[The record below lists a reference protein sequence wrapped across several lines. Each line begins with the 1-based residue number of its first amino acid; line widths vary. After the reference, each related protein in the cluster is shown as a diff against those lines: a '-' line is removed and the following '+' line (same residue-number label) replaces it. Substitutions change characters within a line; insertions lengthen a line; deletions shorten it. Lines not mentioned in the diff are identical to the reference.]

1 MKSNRILVLFS
12 MILFLILTVG
22 CSNENPVTTDDSLM
36 LSKYGNGG
44 NGGGSGSTFDL
55 SQEELDGLLHMRL
68 EEKLARDVYTTF
80 GNLYNYKVF
89 LNIKESEQRHMDAML
104 RLLVKYNIEDPVI
117 SDEVGVFPPGVFQD
131 LYDDYIAQGSISLL
145 EALQVGVNIEELDIA
160 DLQYQINEVVDN
172 PDILR
177 VYSNLLTGSEN
188 HLEAFNRCIAN
199 LPDTDK

>member
-12 MILFLILTVG
+12 LILFLILSVG
-22 CSNENPVTTDDSLM
+22 CSSENPVTTDDSSM

-55 SQEELDGLLHMRL
+55 SQEELDGLIHMRL

-80 GNLYNYKVF
+80 GSLYNYKVF

-117 SDEVGVFPPGVFQD
+117 SDEVGVFPPGPFQD
-131 LYDDYIAQGSISLL
+131 LYDGYVAQGSVSLL

-199 LPDTDK
+199 LPDTDN

>member
-22 CSNENPVTTDDSLM
+22 CSNENPVSTDDSLM

-55 SQEELDGLLHMRL
+55 SQEELDGLIHMRL

-80 GNLYNYKVF
+80 GSLYNYKVF

-117 SDEVGVFPPGVFQD
+117 SDEVGVFPPGPFQD
-131 LYDDYIAQGSISLL
+131 LYDDYIVQGSISLL

-160 DLQYQINEVVDN
+160 NLQYQINEVVDN